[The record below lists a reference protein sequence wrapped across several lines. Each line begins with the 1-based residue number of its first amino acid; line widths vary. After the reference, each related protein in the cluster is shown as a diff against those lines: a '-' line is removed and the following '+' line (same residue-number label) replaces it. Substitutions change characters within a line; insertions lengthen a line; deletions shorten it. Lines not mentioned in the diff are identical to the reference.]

1 MIKKLF
7 FLILV
12 LLGYSTTLQS
22 KTSGE
27 MPIIAYMGI
36 PDWRTSEE
44 DFKLLSE
51 CGFTVSLYPYRSLDL
66 LVKACR
72 YADKYGVKVL
82 ARCPEMRDNPILA
95 AKTLKKENGFFGYV
109 LQDEPTIDELPEREK
124 DLLRLKDIDNDHCFY
139 INLLPHYN
147 DSWLSIGSVEKY
159 QRYIRTASAIPCQQ
173 ISFDHY
179 PITKKGIRKTWYHN
193 LEMVRQESL
202 LTGKPFWAFV
212 LSVPH
217 HVYPAPTQASL
228 RLQIYSNLAY
238 GAQAIQYF
246 TYWTPSVDEGFDYHD
261 GPVTHDGIKTNT
273 YGLVQ
278 QMNKELKSIANLF
291 YGAKVTAV
299 HHLGEIPEGT
309 SKQTT
314 MPTNIKFLKIK
325 GSPGAIISQFI
336 KEGHH
341 YLAIVNKSYQDSMKV
356 SIKTKNNIPRHI
368 TKELKEQPMKT
379 SYAIAA
385 GDILIVKLK

>member
-1 MIKKLF
+1 MYRTIL
-7 FLILV
+7 LIL
-12 LLGYSTTLQS
+12 LLTVIAPSIKGNTE
-22 KTSGE
+22 KE

-51 CGFTVSLYPYRSLDL
+51 CGFTVSLYPYRSLSL

-82 ARCPEMRDNPILA
+82 ARCPEMKENPALA
-95 AKTLKKENGFFGYV
+95 ANTLKKENGFFGYV
-109 LQDEPTIDELPEREK
+109 LQDEPTIEELPEREK
-124 DLLRLKDIDNDHCFY
+124 ELQRLKLADSSHCFY

-147 DSWLSIGSVEKY
+147 DGWLSIGKIEKY
-159 QRYIRTASAIPCQQ
+159 QKYLRAARATSCQQ

-179 PITKKGIRKTWYHN
+179 PITKEGIRETWYHN
-193 LEMVRQESL
+193 LEMIRQESI

-217 HVYPAPTQASL
+217 HVYPAPTLASL
-228 RLQIYSNLAY
+228 RLQIYSDLAY

-261 GPVTHDGIKTNT
+261 GPVTHHGVKTKT

-278 QMNKELKSIANLF
+278 QMNKELRSVARLF

-299 HHLGEIPEGT
+299 HHMGTIPEGT
-309 SKQTT
+309 TRLTT
-314 MPTNIKFLKIK
+314 LPVNLEKLKIVGKK
-325 GSPGAIISQFI
+325 GAVVSQFSQR
-336 KEGHH
+336 GHE
-341 YLAIVNKSYQDSMKV
+341 YLAIVNKNHLDTMTVQLKA
-356 SIKTKNNIPRHI
+356 KNNQPKHL
-368 TKELKEQPMKT
+368 TKQLAEEPLTTNYTVQ
-379 SYAIAA
+379 A
-385 GDILIVKLK
+385 GDVLLLKLK

>member
-1 MIKKLF
+1 MMNRLF
-7 FLILV
+7 VFL
-12 LLGYSTTLQS
+12 LLLLACNADVQGR
-22 KTSGE
+22 TSDE

-51 CGFTVSLYPYRSLDL
+51 CGFTVSLYPYRSLSL

-72 YADKYGVKVL
+72 CADKYGVKVL
-82 ARCPEMRDNPILA
+82 ARCPEMKENPALA
-95 AKTLKKENGFFGYV
+95 ANTLKKENGFFGYV

-124 DLLRLKDIDNDHCFY
+124 ELQRLKLADSSHCFY

-147 DSWLSIGSVEKY
+147 DGWMSIGKIEKY
-159 QRYIRTASAIPCQQ
+159 QKYLKAARATSCQQ

-179 PITKKGIRKTWYHN
+179 PITKEGIRETWYHN
-193 LEMVRQESL
+193 LEMIRHESL

-217 HVYPAPTQASL
+217 HVYPAPTLASL
-228 RLQIYSNLAY
+228 RLQIYSDLAY

-261 GPVTHDGIKTNT
+261 GPVTHNGVKTKT

-278 QMNKELKSIANLF
+278 QMNRELRSVARLF

-299 HHLGEIPEGT
+299 HHLGTIPEGT

-314 MPTNIKFLKIK
+314 LPVNISFLKITGK
-325 GSPGAIISQFI
+325 PGAVVSQFT
-336 KEGHH
+336 KDGHS
-341 YLAIVNKSYQDSMKV
+341 YLAIVNKSLDENMK
-356 SIKTKNNIPRHI
+356 IQIRAKNSSPRQV
-368 TKELKEQPMKT
+368 TKELTTLPIKT
-379 SYAIAA
+379 VYTVSA
-385 GDILIVKLK
+385 GDILLFRLK